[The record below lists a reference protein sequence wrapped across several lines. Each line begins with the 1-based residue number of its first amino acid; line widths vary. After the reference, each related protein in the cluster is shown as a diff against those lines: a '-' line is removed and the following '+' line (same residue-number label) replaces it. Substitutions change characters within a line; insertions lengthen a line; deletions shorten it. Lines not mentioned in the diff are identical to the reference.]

1 MMRARAVRRPM
12 PADAAG
18 WWACVRSGEMAPDE
32 RERLETWLGESD
44 DNRRAFGQLAA
55 ISAELE
61 ALRSDPEI
69 LAMRED
75 ARRAGGNARHW
86 LQAIAA
92 TLVLLCLVGSSI
104 VYLGRTVQPAAEMAS
119 AVYKTERG
127 QIGRVR
133 LADGTVAVLDADSY
147 VRATMTGT
155 ERRVDLLR
163 GRAYV
168 EVAHDTGRPF
178 VFHAGGK
185 TVTALGTRFDV
196 RLLEAGIEVV
206 LEEGRVRVAGPPV
219 PGRPPTS
226 VDMSPGYRLRTGAQ
240 GWSLAA
246 TDTTQE
252 TSWRSGTLVFDEARI
267 ADVVSEMNRY
277 LEKPIVIA
285 DPVLA
290 DRRLSAV
297 LRAGDVA
304 TFFALLE
311 TLGLAEGR
319 PRDGGGYELITI

>member
-1 MMRARAVRRPM
+1 MIRARAMRRSM
-12 PADAAG
+12 PVDAAG

-32 RERLETWLGESD
+32 RAGLETWLAESD
-44 DNRRAFGQLAA
+44 DNQRAFRHLAA
-55 ISAELE
+55 VSAELE
-61 ALRSDPEI
+61 AIRSDPEI
-69 LAMRED
+69 LAMREE
-75 ARRAGGNARHW
+75 ARRAGSDARLW
-86 LQAIAA
+86 LRAIAA
-92 TLVLLCLVGSSI
+92 TLILLCLAWSAI
-104 VYLGRTVQPAAEMAS
+104 VYLGRTTQPAAEIAA
-119 AVYKTERG
+119 AVYVTQRG

-133 LADGTVAVLDADSY
+133 LADGTMAVLDADSY
-147 VRATMTGT
+147 VRVTMSGT

-168 EVAHDTGRPF
+168 EVAHDAGRPF

-196 RLLEAGIEVV
+196 RLLDAGIEVV

-219 PGRPPTS
+219 PGRQPTS
-226 VDMSPGYRLRTGAQ
+226 VDMSPGFRLRTGAQ

-246 TDTTQE
+246 TDATQE
-252 TSWRSGTLVFDEARI
+252 TSWRTGTLVFDEARI
-267 ADVVSEMNRY
+267 ADVVAEMNRY
-277 LEKPIVIA
+277 LERPIVIA
-285 DPVLA
+285 DPALA